1 MRVDARGRKIEP
13 QKPWEL
19 HRALAEWNI
28 LTGHIMPLL
37 TCHAHD
43 DPEVGSFA
51 VERYFCARCVVCA
64 GPALRGF
71 CAREP
76 GSTCY
81 TMVLMA
87 RRLASAFARVARR
100 QLSNSPSM
108 WASNSL
114 RCVWRAWGCVMVTQS
129 AACRCC
135 TRACLSC
142 S

>member
-1 MRVDARGRKIEP
+1 VRVDARGRKIEP

-51 VERYFCARCVVCA
+51 VARCFCARCAVCA

-76 GSTCY
+76 TSPL
-81 TMVLMA
+81 VLHGVDGRESCERICA
-87 RRLASAFARVARR
+87 RG
-100 QLSNSPSM
+100 P
-108 WASNSL
+108 
-114 RCVWRAWGCVMVTQS
+114 
-129 AACRCC
+129 AAAVKC
-135 TRACLSC
+135 AEHVGI
-142 S
+142 